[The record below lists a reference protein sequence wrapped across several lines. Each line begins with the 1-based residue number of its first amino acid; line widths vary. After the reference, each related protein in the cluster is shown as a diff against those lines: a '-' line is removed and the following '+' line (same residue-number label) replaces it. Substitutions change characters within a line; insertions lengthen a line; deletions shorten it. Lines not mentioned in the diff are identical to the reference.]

1 MGAVGKIDTPGME
14 ILFSRICSKIE
25 DDTFD
30 YPNDV
35 TFLAADHPEFGA
47 MIGSELLRGNP
58 IVVFFP
64 DGRECW
70 IPAATA
76 RQPRS

>member
-1 MGAVGKIDTPGME
+1 ME
-14 ILFSRICSKIE
+14 ILLERFCSKIE
-25 DDTFD
+25 NDEPD
-30 YPNDV
+30 YPNDS
-35 TFLAADHPEFGA
+35 TLIAADHPDFGV
-47 MIGSELLRGNP
+47 MIGNALLRGNP